1 VDQLVEQFAECV
13 YRFALRLS
21 GDHHVAEDMTQE
33 TFLRAW
39 KHRRRLADVQKV
51 RVWLLTVTANQWRDR
66 LRRGRNLPMHAAP
79 MAEETVGDERNSP
92 GWSDERDD
100 VDRALAA
107 MQKLPA
113 RQREVLHL
121 VACEQMSLAEAAEV
135 LEMTTDALKASLSL
149 ARKKMRQ
156 WFVDLYQDKKG

>member
-1 VDQLVEQFAECV
+1 VNELVEHYAECV

-21 GDHHVAEDMTQE
+21 GDHHVAEDLTQE

-39 KHRRRLADVQKV
+39 RHRRRLGEVENM
-51 RVWLLTVTANQWRDR
+51 RVWLLTVTANHWRDR
-66 LRRGRNLPMHAAP
+66 LRRGRNLPAQAVSLPAETPGEDHVAAK
-79 MAEETVGDERNSP
+79 
-92 GWSDERDD
+92 WSDDRDD

-107 MQKLPA
+107 IQKLPA

-121 VACEQMSLAEAAEV
+121 VACEQLSLAEAADV
-135 LEMTTDALKASLSL
+135 LDMTTDAAKASLSL

-156 WFVDLYQDKKG
+156 WLANLYQEKKG